1 MGKSQIIFLPQNC
14 IDEVVQEFLDEQ
26 RKRLK
31 YSSYIFY
38 EDIINDFHIFL
49 NEYGYTTLNSR
60 EKIIYKKR
68 YNKKEGI
75 WFTSIFGPE
84 KLVENAPDFVNYQLY
99 NGSRNER
106 EYTGRVIKRL
116 ASWLGEKGYISG
128 EQAKD
133 MFNVGVRAVK
143 EMFAAIQL
151 LVALQMKAN
160 ASPNKFGEIISS
172 VFEIQEI
179 KPKEISLKAPGFT
192 LTLEVPKNISD
203 IAHPGWKIT
212 LTAGKIDGKWHIID
226 AEKICLF

>member
-1 MGKSQIIFLPQNC
+1 MGKSQIIFLPQNN
-14 IDEVVQEFLDEQ
+14 IDEILQEFLDEQ

-68 YNKKEGI
+68 YNRKEGI

-84 KLVENAPDFVNYQLY
+84 KLAENVRGFVNYQLEHG
-99 NGSRNER
+99 NRNEI
-106 EYTGRVIKRL
+106 EHTGRVIKRL
-116 ASWLGEKGYISG
+116 ASWLEEKGYISN

-133 MFNVGVRAVK
+133 MLNVGIRAVK

-151 LVALQMKAN
+151 LVALQIQTN
-160 ASPNKFGEIISS
+160 ASPNKFGEIIRS

-192 LTLEVPKNISD
+192 LTLEVPKNVSD
-203 IAHPGWKIT
+203 ISQPGWKIT
-212 LTAGKIDGKWHIID
+212 LTAGKKDGKWHIID